1 MRYKQIERQ
10 YYHYTE
16 TSQLI
21 LNQITLSTDN
31 KFTRKWIKLLVILT
45 FRIRIWFDLYRTSI
59 LVIDLLKPT
68 TSYINV
74 KSQNFTFAE
83 GDKNLPFKTN

>member
-21 LNQITLSTDN
+21 LHQITLSTDN